1 MQVFNGIKD
10 GGPAGPSD
18 DDRPTYTTVRR
29 GLTGYR
35 ALVMS
40 WDNEAEEY
48 KIAKR
53 DPSVYQSRDG
63 AIKRA
68 VAMATANGWE
78 CST

>member
-1 MQVFNGIKD
+1 MQTIKD

-40 WDNEAEEY
+40 WDNEAQEY

-53 DPSVYQSRDG
+53 DPSVYLARLG
-63 AIKRA
+63 AVNRA
-68 VAMATANGWE
+68 IDMARSNGWE